1 MSSVFYKRVVFA
13 GDNILMS
20 SVFYKRVVFAGDNIL
35 MSSVFYKRV
44 VFAGD
49 NILMSSVFCKCVVF
63 AGDKTPMSSVFCQAL
78 QQLSTIPSRQL
89 CVRLAAGG
97 DPTYAFNVRLT
108 GEEVHG
114 TSRSLL
120 QCHHPSR
127 AGYFS
132 QWGVVLHSNM
142 VWYFIQ

>member
-1 MSSVFYKRVVFA
+1 MSSVFCKCVVFA
-13 GDNILMS
+13 GDKTPMSSVFCKCVVFAGDKTLMS
-20 SVFYKRVVFAGDNIL
+20 SVFCKCVVFAGD
-35 MSSVFYKRV
+35 KTP
-44 VFAGD
+44 
-49 NILMSSVFCKCVVF
+49 MSSVFCKCVVF

-114 TSRSLL
+114 TSRSTSVPPP
-120 QCHHPSR
+120 Q
-127 AGYFS
+127 
-132 QWGVVLHSNM
+132 
-142 VWYFIQ
+142 